1 MFAYIIVYSVLV
13 ISCGFDTA
21 KIALNKKI
29 NILLGLVCLF
39 TLFRGLRWEVGTDW
53 EQYLNIFLYSEWS
66 NIFSLKRE
74 LDDIMEPGYI
84 VLNVLVKTLG
94 GGYTSFLLLTNFV
107 ILYSYFRLVVK
118 CRDYPIYSF
127 ASILLSVGFFPVR
140 QNLSVAILL
149 FYYQYIK
156 KRKFISFLLV
166 VLLAAS
172 IHYFAL
178 IFLFMY
184 VLSDKRITLK
194 MSCCI
199 LLGCIIL
206 SSLLSRF
213 KWDFYALMSFFP
225 SSVYEKLG
233 IYLNAENDIG
243 RPILE
248 LILILIF
255 YFISYFY
262 VKKQENSNVHLYRL
276 YRIFLNATLV
286 MYCFR
291 FLFQDFGDLGRLSDF
306 FSIVGSILLVHSI
319 IYCINNYNKKVDNLF
334 KIAPYFIIILFFVY
348 RFTRVTSYVPHL
360 MFPYKNLF
368 DLFL

>member
-1 MFAYIIVYSVLV
+1 
-13 ISCGFDTA
+13 
-21 KIALNKKI
+21 
-29 NILLGLVCLF
+29 
-39 TLFRGLRWEVGTDW
+39 
-53 EQYLNIFLYSEWS
+53 
-66 NIFSLKRE
+66 
-74 LDDIMEPGYI
+74 
-84 VLNVLVKTLG
+84 
-94 GGYTSFLLLTNFV
+94 
-107 ILYSYFRLVVK
+107 
-118 CRDYPIYSF
+118 
-127 ASILLSVGFFPVR
+127 
-140 QNLSVAILL
+140 
-149 FYYQYIK
+149 
-156 KRKFISFLLV
+156 
-166 VLLAAS
+166 
-172 IHYFAL
+172 
-178 IFLFMY
+178 
-184 VLSDKRITLK
+184 

-206 SSLLSRF
+206 SRLLSRF

-334 KIAPYFIIILFFVY
+334 KIAPYFIIILFF
-348 RFTRVTSYVPHL
+348 RVQIYKGYVLCPS
-360 MFPYKNLF
+360 FNVSI
-368 DLFL
+368 

>member
-1 MFAYIIVYSVLV
+1 MFAYIIVYLVLV

-74 LDDIMEPGYI
+74 LDDTMEPGYI
-84 VLNVLVKTLG
+84 VLNVLIKTIG
-94 GGYTSFLLLTNFV
+94 GGYTSFLLLTNFF
-107 ILYSYFRLVVK
+107 ILYSYFRLVIK
-118 CRDYPIYSF
+118 CKEYPIYSF

-149 FYYQYIK
+149 FSYQYIQR
-156 KRKFISFLLV
+156 RKFIPFLLV

-172 IHYFAL
+172 IHYFAV

-184 VLSDKRITLK
+184 VLSNKKITLR
-194 MSCCI
+194 MSYSI
-199 LLGCIIL
+199 LFICIIF
-206 SSLLSRF
+206 SALLSYF
-213 KWDFYALMSFFP
+213 KWELYALLSFFP

-233 IYLNAENDIG
+233 IYLNAENDSG
-243 RPILE
+243 RPVLE
-248 LILILIF
+248 LILILVF
-255 YFISYFY
+255 YCISYFY
-262 VKKQENSNVHLYRL
+262 VKKQESSNTQRYCI
-276 YRIFLNATLV
+276 YQIFLNATLV

-291 FLFQDFGDLGRLSDF
+291 FLFQNFGDLGRLSDF
-306 FSIVGSILLVHSI
+306 FSIVGSILLIQSI
-319 IYCINNYNKKVDNLF
+319 IYYVNNYNKKVDNSF
-334 KIAPYFIIILFFVY
+334 KIAPYFIVILFFAY
-348 RFTRVTSYVPHL
+348 RFIRVTSYVPHL